1 MPTLNK
7 DKADKATSAVKIKKR
22 KTNLHRSNTFNTNYE
37 ESLKKPTSPSIARER
52 KTNGTNGAQ
61 FPEPRYTKAVYLLL
75 EAKKL
80 AREIEE
86 KRKSGDLFRNNKI
99 RGSEICINYSFIIQS

>member
-7 DKADKATSAVKIKKR
+7 DKADKATSAAKIKKR
-22 KTNLHRSNTFNTNYE
+22 KSNLQRSNTFNSSYE
-37 ESLKKPTSPSIARER
+37 NSTRKQTASSPSTE
-52 KTNGTNGAQ
+52 KKSSPSSGAA

-86 KRKSGDLFRNNKI
+86 KRTSGDLFRNKI
-99 RGSEICINYSFIIQS
+99 RGSTSSGF